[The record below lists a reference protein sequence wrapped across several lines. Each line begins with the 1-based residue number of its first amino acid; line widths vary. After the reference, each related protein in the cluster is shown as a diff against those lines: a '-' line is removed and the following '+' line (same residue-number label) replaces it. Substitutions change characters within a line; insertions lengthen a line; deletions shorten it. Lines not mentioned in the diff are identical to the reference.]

1 MPTFPKSIVISK
13 DLLLDPDWLGEQFSR
28 PMAKIDLIL
37 LAEDGKVTASYGELA
52 KRWKWSVTRVM
63 RFIDELEV
71 EGFAKRFVGE
81 FHGRKTK
88 HIIHI
93 ISGDY
98 VHTGND
104 SETFHET
111 FLKNSPL
118 SPQVSPGVPPTP
130 PSSPLSPPLYP
141 PQENSGTLPN
151 AHTHTGTHADA
162 LGASATSAGVMGAG
176 GADAG
181 VPALPPA
188 PFPNPFIL
196 SSVERSV
203 ANGDPEKIVYFKRQH
218 LARNLAAVAAQFNM
232 DASTQEK
239 FLDHWCSPWRRNP
252 SIIRAEV
259 DEFFNLR
266 VRVRSWMEKEHLPT
280 GAQPPSAESRQPSRL
295 EQLAGNSMKANQILT
310 NLYENGTYK
319 NGTGAGAADYPDVR

>member
-1 MPTFPKSIVISK
+1 MPTFPQNIVISK
-13 DLLLDPDWLGEQFSR
+13 ELLLDPDWLGEQFSP
-28 PMAKIDLIL
+28 PMAKIDLLL
-37 LAEDGKVTASYGELA
+37 LAEDGKVTASYRELA

-81 FHGRKTK
+81 FHGCRTK
-88 HIIHI
+88 HIICI
-93 ISGDY
+93 ISGY
-98 VHTGND
+98 CESKGND

-111 FLKNSPL
+111 LQKTPPL

-141 PQENSGTLPN
+141 PQENSGTLPD
-151 AHTHTGTHADA
+151 ARTHTGTHANA
-162 LGASATSAGVMGAG
+162 LGAGATSAGVMGAG
-176 GADAG
+176 ASSAG
-181 VPALPPA
+181 VQALPPA

-196 SSVERSV
+196 SSVERSE
-203 ANGDPEKIVYFKRQH
+203 ANGDPEIIVYFKRQH
-218 LARNLAAVAAQFNM
+218 LARNLATVAAQFNM

-252 SIIRAEV
+252 SIIRAEK
-259 DEFFNLR
+259 DEFFNLK
-266 VRVRSWMEKEHLPT
+266 VKVRSWMEKEHLPT
-280 GAQPPSAESRQPSRL
+280 GAPPPSAESRQPSRL

-310 NLYENGTYK
+310 NFYGNGTYK